1 MRLDEHVSTRSGRI
15 RRLLLHYI
23 LFVMVGPQLV
33 FALVLFGGFDF
44 DQGAMK
50 LFIPVLFPI
59 SLSAL
64 FVFSEPPQV
73 ARSEPAAWWR
83 WALAAALMFG
93 VWAGSYFLVGKLI
106 DPARVR
112 FLPSALEDQVPFRP
126 AFSLVYILLY
136 PIFLLPFFAVRDRDA
151 FRRLVAGYLLMFA
164 TCSAAFLIIPV
175 AFDRPALPP
184 PPHDL
189 GTWILSLVHGSDPA
203 WNCLPSEH
211 CAVAMLA
218 SLMTWEA
225 NKRIGAF
232 GFFTTLMIGLSTLY
246 TKQHY
251 LVDVL
256 AGYGVSLCIFFALRR
271 ARCAEGALS
280 RRRPKAREAS
290 L

>member
-1 MRLDEHVSTRSGRI
+1 MRLDEHISLRSGRV
-15 RRLLLHYI
+15 RRFLLHYI

-33 FALVLFGGFDF
+33 FALVQFGGFDF
-44 DQGAMK
+44 DHGAIK
-50 LFIPVLFPI
+50 LFIPALFP
-59 SLSAL
+59 LTMSAL
-64 FVFSEPPQV
+64 FVFSEPPQA

-83 WALAAALMFG
+83 WALVGALMFG
-93 VWAGSYFLVGKLI
+93 VWAGSYFLVGTLI

-112 FLPSALEDQVPFRP
+112 FLPSGLEDWVPFRP

-136 PIFLLPFFAVRDRDA
+136 PIFLLPFLAVRDRAA
-151 FRRLVAGYLLMFA
+151 FRRLVVGYVLMIA
-164 TCSAAFLIIPV
+164 TCSVAFLVFPV
-175 AFDRPALPP
+175 AFDRPVLPP
-184 PPHDL
+184 PPYDV

-211 CAVAMLA
+211 CAAAMLA
-218 SLMTWEA
+218 SLTVWEA
-225 NKRIGAF
+225 NKRLGAF
-232 GFFTTLMIGLSTLY
+232 GFFTTVLIGLSTIY

-271 ARCAEGALS
+271 AKSVEGALA
-280 RRRPKAREAS
+280 RRRSKAREAS